1 MRNPDRA
8 GRRREDK
15 KNRIWRFYIML
26 LARRNNS
33 VSNWLDS
40 WFNDN
45 FFNTSLMPHMNATAP
60 AVNVKESATPYTM
73 EVAAPGLK
81 KDMVKM
87 NIDKDGYLN
96 VSIENKDEKKEEHYL
111 RREFSYSSYSQ
122 SYALPEDADQEK
134 ISAEVSDGVLKI
146 EIPKTA
152 KEEKKDDVKHIEVK

>member
-1 MRNPDRA
+1 
-8 GRRREDK
+8 
-15 KNRIWRFYIML
+15 ML

-60 AVNVKESATPYTM
+60 AVNVKESATAYTM

-96 VSIENKDEKKEEHYL
+96 VSIESKDEKKEEHYL

-134 ISAEVSDGVLKI
+134 ISAEVFFQAEDGIRDL
-146 EIPKTA
+146 A
-152 KEEKKDDVKHIEVK
+152 L

>member
-60 AVNVKESATPYTM
+60 AVNVKESATAYTM

-122 SYALPEDADQEK
+122 SYALPENADQEK

>member
-8 GRRREDK
+8 GRRREDE

-33 VSNWLDS
+33 VSNWLNS
-40 WFNDN
+40 WFNEN
-45 FFNTSLMPHMNATAP
+45 FFDTNLMPHMNATAP
-60 AVNVKESATPYTM
+60 AVNVKESATAYTM

-96 VSIENKDEKKEEHYL
+96 VSIENKDEK
-111 RREFSYSSYSQ
+111 
-122 SYALPEDADQEK
+122 
-134 ISAEVSDGVLKI
+134 
-146 EIPKTA
+146 
-152 KEEKKDDVKHIEVK
+152 EEKKDDVKHIEVK